1 MQVSGK
7 YDYAYDYNKGQ
18 IDNTNYNLVHNFVD
32 GPDMSLSSA
41 ENLFKKYFENV
52 KSAMADRM
60 LNATPVDF
68 IARTSPKKPYD
79 NAWLTQGLS

>member
-1 MQVSGK
+1 
-7 YDYAYDYNKGQ
+7 
-18 IDNTNYNLVHNFVD
+18 
-32 GPDMSLSSA
+32 
-41 ENLFKKYFENV
+41 
-52 KSAMADRM
+52 MADRM